1 MLETARGAL
10 SLLLLLLLCGRDAGF
25 AALHARAASPPRQLA
40 AVRVVACGSG
50 SARRRSGSGSSGSA
64 ERTAVCGHLRRAIP
78 RAGRGWRSRSLVA
91 CDGGDVDP
99 DLASAWLDEETASP
113 LADGGPEELS
123 VAEAAALLREGG
135 ATLLDLRTHAEHCA
149 ARPAGALS
157 HPAGDPGTLGL
168 LFCFR
173 DSFEEDVVARF
184 SPTTPLI
191 LLCDVG
197 VVSRIAAMRLLERAF
212 ASVRVVAG
220 GFESWS
226 LEAER
231 PGAHLPIESGRPAN
245 ADWPKEQGLAPT
257 PSWEGSWDEED
268 EYLDIEALYA
278 EMDGDATSAWSSVP
292 PDASSAPVRPR
303 PYGALYDPAHS
314 ARDSL
319 EGELRNIGELGDD
332 ELGGDALDIEELE
345 ALLADS
351 GAEEPLYADA
361 AAEAA
366 AMADEASATYEPAA
380 RGGKGAAV
388 GAAEAAAMKTIPN
401 ALAGDQVDDDL
412 ASLVAK
418 LDAPAELAPSRSAA
432 KRVAAAA
439 AADDA
444 AAASAAAASAAAASA
459 AAPAPSVAAPA
470 AEGDG
475 YTKKA
480 AAKRAKRNRSGPPPA
495 WFVNVDKVDFGG
507 LLKFGK
513 LGALSVK
520 ELKSFLYGREAD
532 ISGTKKE
539 LVSRVE
545 AELRRGDA
553 GSGGGATGGDGNGGK
568 SGGGAGGA
576 GTGGAAAVAVAR
588 GASANEVKNGASKS
602 LPRGRGAVGR
612 GRGRASAGR
621 GAGGDEA
628 AELNTLAAL
637 PPPDGEDEPLSLFD
651 SSPSTTDAA
660 DDFLIDEVFSAMY

>member
-1 MLETARGAL
+1 MLKTTRGAL

-25 AALHARAASPPRQLA
+25 TALHARAASPPRQLA

-173 DSFEEDVVARF
+173 DSFEEDVVTRF

-245 ADWPKEQGLAPT
+245 ADWPTEQGVAPT

-268 EYLDIEALYA
+268 EYAA
-278 EMDGDATSAWSSVP
+278 A
-292 PDASSAPVRPR
+292 RPR
-303 PYGALYDPAHS
+303 WPLPPRAH
-314 ARDSL
+314 
-319 EGELRNIGELGDD
+319 
-332 ELGGDALDIEELE
+332 
-345 ALLADS
+345 
-351 GAEEPLYADA
+351 
-361 AAEAA
+361 
-366 AMADEASATYEPAA
+366 
-380 RGGKGAAV
+380 
-388 GAAEAAAMKTIPN
+388 
-401 ALAGDQVDDDL
+401 
-412 ASLVAK
+412 
-418 LDAPAELAPSRSAA
+418 
-432 KRVAAAA
+432 
-439 AADDA
+439 
-444 AAASAAAASAAAASA
+444 
-459 AAPAPSVAAPA
+459 
-470 AEGDG
+470 
-475 YTKKA
+475 
-480 AAKRAKRNRSGPPPA
+480 PPA
-495 WFVNVDKVDFGG
+495 ISKPIGHAPWAWPCCHG
-507 LLKFGK
+507 LGH
-513 LGALSVK
+513 
-520 ELKSFLYGREAD
+520 GR
-532 ISGTKKE
+532 
-539 LVSRVE
+539 
-545 AELRRGDA
+545 
-553 GSGGGATGGDGNGGK
+553 
-568 SGGGAGGA
+568 
-576 GTGGAAAVAVAR
+576 
-588 GASANEVKNGASKS
+588 
-602 LPRGRGAVGR
+602 
-612 GRGRASAGR
+612 
-621 GAGGDEA
+621 
-628 AELNTLAAL
+628 
-637 PPPDGEDEPLSLFD
+637 
-651 SSPSTTDAA
+651 
-660 DDFLIDEVFSAMY
+660 

>member
-50 SARRRSGSGSSGSA
+50 SARRRSGIGSGSSGSA

-173 DSFEEDVVARF
+173 DSFEADVVARF

-268 EYLDIEALYA
+268 EYAA
-278 EMDGDATSAWSSVP
+278 A
-292 PDASSAPVRPR
+292 RPR
-303 PYGALYDPAHS
+303 WPLPPRAH
-314 ARDSL
+314 
-319 EGELRNIGELGDD
+319 
-332 ELGGDALDIEELE
+332 
-345 ALLADS
+345 
-351 GAEEPLYADA
+351 
-361 AAEAA
+361 
-366 AMADEASATYEPAA
+366 
-380 RGGKGAAV
+380 
-388 GAAEAAAMKTIPN
+388 
-401 ALAGDQVDDDL
+401 
-412 ASLVAK
+412 
-418 LDAPAELAPSRSAA
+418 
-432 KRVAAAA
+432 
-439 AADDA
+439 
-444 AAASAAAASAAAASA
+444 
-459 AAPAPSVAAPA
+459 
-470 AEGDG
+470 
-475 YTKKA
+475 
-480 AAKRAKRNRSGPPPA
+480 PPA
-495 WFVNVDKVDFGG
+495 FSTPSGMRPWAWPCCHG
-507 LLKFGK
+507 LGH
-513 LGALSVK
+513 
-520 ELKSFLYGREAD
+520 GR
-532 ISGTKKE
+532 
-539 LVSRVE
+539 
-545 AELRRGDA
+545 
-553 GSGGGATGGDGNGGK
+553 
-568 SGGGAGGA
+568 
-576 GTGGAAAVAVAR
+576 
-588 GASANEVKNGASKS
+588 
-602 LPRGRGAVGR
+602 
-612 GRGRASAGR
+612 
-621 GAGGDEA
+621 
-628 AELNTLAAL
+628 
-637 PPPDGEDEPLSLFD
+637 
-651 SSPSTTDAA
+651 
-660 DDFLIDEVFSAMY
+660 